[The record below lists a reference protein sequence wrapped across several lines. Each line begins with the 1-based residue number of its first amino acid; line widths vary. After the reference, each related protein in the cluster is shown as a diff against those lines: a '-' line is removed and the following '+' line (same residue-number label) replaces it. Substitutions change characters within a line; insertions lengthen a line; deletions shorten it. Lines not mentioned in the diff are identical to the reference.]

1 MKLVNSTSAR
11 CMFPPHLTQPYTR
24 AVKPIAVDEGEFLR
38 WNADPFTL
46 DGGSG
51 TSEADPGDGA
61 DLVFGARCT
70 SFPHTTMSFCR
81 GRLLYLGLLDGEV
94 CCAQ

>member
-1 MKLVNSTSAR
+1 MKLVNSISAHMTVPTQLMQR
-11 CMFPPHLTQPYTR
+11 CSR
-24 AVKPIAVDEGEFLR
+24 AVKPIATDEGEFLR

-61 DLVFGARCT
+61 KRPSHSLRRRAIHLST
-70 SFPHTTMSFCR
+70 YTMSFFR
-81 GRLLYLGLLDGEV
+81 GRLLHLGLLDGEV
-94 CCAQ
+94 